1 MDAELIFAVCWGVS
15 FFILG
20 IVVLLGI
27 ADELMAGY
35 NTASEEERKKYNI
48 VFLRINMTIICWAT
62 AALVPAIAFW
72 GKSYKH
78 AIGVAHLM
86 VVIACCVIANVWG
99 KRK

>member
-1 MDAELIFAVCWGVS
+1 MDAEHIFAVCWGVS

-62 AALVPAIAFW
+62 AALVRRTRQTLW
-72 GKSYKH
+72 GGRTDASPKLLLYDT
-78 AIGVAHLM
+78 
-86 VVIACCVIANVWG
+86 
-99 KRK
+99 

>member
-1 MDAELIFAVCWGVS
+1 MDAEHIFAVCWGVS

-62 AALVPAIAFW
+62 AALVPVIAFW

>member
-1 MDAELIFAVCWGVS
+1 MDAEHIFAVCWGVS

-35 NTASEEERKKYNI
+35 NTASEEDRKKYNI

-62 AALVPAIAFW
+62 AALVPSIAFW
-72 GKSYKH
+72 GKSYEH

-86 VVIACCVIANVWG
+86 VVIVCCVIANVWG